1 MMTPPTWFLGVFT
14 ALTTLL
20 ILLPTPLLVWLLWV
34 TVRRF
39 RMVRAMAVG
48 GGPPTEY
55 APDLERLARTEKRLL
70 TVLIA
75 DLLIAL
81 PALMLAGMYAF
92 GLKPPYDRLTGLFTA
107 VLALLMTYGA
117 LRLTEWNTTN
127 PGLGR
132 VIHIAR
138 VATALAIIVT
148 TILTLTATIML
159 R

>member
-14 ALTTLL
+14 ALATLFT
-20 ILLPTPLLVWLLWV
+20 LLPTPVLVWLLRIE
-34 TVRRF
+34 VRRF
-39 RMVRAMAVG
+39 HMVVSG
-48 GGPPTEY
+48 GSPTEY
-55 APDLERLARTEKRLL
+55 VPALERLARTEKRLL

-81 PALMLAGMYAF
+81 PALMLAGMYTI

-117 LRLTEWNTTN
+117 LRLTGWYTAN

-148 TILTLTATIML
+148 TILTLTAVITL

>member
-1 MMTPPTWFLGVFT
+1 
-14 ALTTLL
+14 
-20 ILLPTPLLVWLLWV
+20 
-34 TVRRF
+34 
-39 RMVRAMAVG
+39 MAAG
-48 GGPPTEY
+48 GGSPTEY
-55 APDLERLARTEKRLL
+55 APALERLARTEKRLL
-70 TVLIA
+70 TVVIS

-81 PALMLAGMYAF
+81 PALMLAGMYTF

-117 LRLTEWNTTN
+117 LHLTGLRTTN

-138 VATALAIIVT
+138 VATALAIIVAA
-148 TILTLTATIML
+148 ILTLTATIML